1 MSLTVY
7 ELNEKIRVAKK
18 AKDELEQIKKE
29 YLTEILSVCKE
40 KMNKE
45 DLNKIRNAI
54 NQCIV
59 LLNNCDTELGNYHA
73 LLKNITYDVKVEI
86 PYLQ

>member
-7 ELNEKIRVAKK
+7 ELNEKIRTAKK
-18 AKDELEQIKKE
+18 AQDKLEQIKKE

-40 KMNKE
+40 KMDKE
-45 DLNKIRNAI
+45 DMDKIRNAV

-59 LLNNCDTELGNYHA
+59 LLNDCDTELGNYHT
-73 LLKNITYDVKVEI
+73 LLKNITYDVRVEV
-86 PYLQ
+86 PYL